1 MHRRRRRLWTIVIA
15 CVVALVLLAPLL
27 AGYFGPKAAA
37 YAQTWRPWRSHLV
50 VQNDLGPRTSPDKV
64 LLRVRYSDP
73 WPGQA
78 RTPGEQVD
86 WQTVTRVS
94 RLLPW
99 FVTEHATGQ

>member
-1 MHRRRRRLWTIVIA
+1 MHGRRRRLWVIA
-15 CVVALVLLAPLL
+15 VACVIVLALLAPLL

-50 VQNDLGPRTSPDKV
+50 VQNDLAPRRSPNEV
-64 LLRVRYSDP
+64 LLTVRYSDP

-86 WQTVTRVS
+86 FQTVTRLS

-99 FVTEHATGQ
+99 VVREHATGP